1 MNADSDRSGASNT
14 STRVVITV
22 AAIAVTVFCAAGFAA
37 LMGWLPTSRGDA
49 AEPSVMDQVVPQR
62 SGATSSRAP
71 VKDRVVAQKENAR
84 DSVRD
89 SANDSA
95 KDREPARAASWPP
108 AKAALCADCGVI
120 ESTRE
125 VQAAGEG
132 SGLGAAGGA
141 IVGGLLGS
149 QVGAGR
155 GRDLATVVGA
165 VGGAVGGNQV
175 EKSMKSSKSYEIVV
189 RLEDGT
195 TRVIQQAVAPV
206 WRLGDRVRVVDGVIR
221 SNG

>member
-1 MNADSDRSGASNT
+1 MNTDSDRSGASNT

-62 SGATSSRAP
+62 PATTSPRAP
-71 VKDRVVAQKENAR
+71 VKDRVVAQKE
-84 DSVRD
+84 
-89 SANDSA
+89 SA
-95 KDREPARAASWPP
+95 KAVATESAPARAGSWPA
-108 AKAALCADCGVI
+108 AKPVACADCGVI

-195 TRVIQQAVAPV
+195 TRVIQQAAAPV